1 MTVTALPVHN
11 HSVMAKAAGLA
22 TDMVNVAAA
31 GTSYLARTFAQFDFA
46 PDNTAQHVGMGA
58 AIQPTGVDA
67 VSAHNN
73 MQPYLP
79 MYMQIC
85 LNGNY
90 PIPSQ

>member
-1 MTVTALPVHN
+1 MRQAL
-11 HSVMAKAAGLA
+11 AANNFL
-22 TDMVNVAAA
+22 
-31 GTSYLARTFAQFDFA
+31 
-46 PDNTAQHVGMGA
+46 A
-58 AIQPTGVDA
+58 AIGNSKGSFIQVNLTADTNLNSNILSQAGGSLP
-67 VSAHNN
+67 HNN